1 MVHCVCAVV
10 WTRAGLEV
18 PAGKP
23 SEAGGPKNPSGK
35 PRQQNGKWSPPP
47 PSFLFEQEAKG
58 KGQYSNVK
66 STWNRK
72 CGSYAMWCRCT
83 LQLCIDYLFLSFHLI
98 LGMRRSAGADDTAGI
113 HACCQKF
120 PDSFPHGMVPS
131 VDVRSPKRPKET
143 VIHMSLD
150 EPVGIGN
157 FEFTLSR
164 LAER

>member
-1 MVHCVCAVV
+1 
-10 WTRAGLEV
+10 
-18 PAGKP
+18 
-23 SEAGGPKNPSGK
+23 
-35 PRQQNGKWSPPP
+35 
-47 PSFLFEQEAKG
+47 
-58 KGQYSNVK
+58 
-66 STWNRK
+66 
-72 CGSYAMWCRCT
+72 MWCRCT

-98 LGMRRSAGADDTAGI
+98 LVMLISAGADDTAGI

-120 PDSFPHGMVPS
+120 PNSFSHGMVPS